1 MTYEELLADIAS
13 KNYRE
18 SRTPETSYAAL
29 CAVVELHKPVMSRF
43 GNEDDSYTEQCAECV
58 PELYPCETIKAI
70 EQELV

>member
-18 SRTPETSYAAL
+18 SRTPETPYAAL
-29 CAVVELHKPVMSRF
+29 RAVVELHKPFKV
-43 GNEDDSYTEQCAECV
+43 NDIWLCECE
-58 PELYPCETIKAI
+58 PLEYPCPTIKAI